1 MGYTVTLTRMVPV
14 RGKGE
19 GLSEV
24 STRKNKSGDE
34 NRRDKY
40 TLKNFRIKENRE
52 MGNWLGMDL
61 GSGFLR

>member
-1 MGYTVTLTRMVPV
+1 MGYTLTLTRMAPV
-14 RGKGE
+14 RGKGK

-40 TLKNFRIKENRE
+40 ALKNFRIKENRE